1 MKKFIKV
8 IISVAIFAGFSLSA
22 TGIIN
27 CNARVARAEVL
38 ETKIVTIMYHSV
50 LNGSKG
56 RYIVSEKQLEN
67 DLVALKN
74 EGFVSVTPAEIIAFS
89 EGRGMLPEKPVLIT
103 FDDGHYNNL
112 YYAVP
117 ILKKHGFTAVINVVG
132 AYSEHTTT
140 SGDSKNPNYSHITW
154 DEMAD
159 AAKDGVIYFGN
170 HSFGMHK
177 FKPRYGIAQKP
188 YESDDEYVRIFTAD
202 TMKLHDKIKEYAG
215 YDTAV
220 YAYPFGKY
228 SALAKDTLK
237 KLGYKITLTCNE
249 GVTSAR
255 FGDPDSVIYMKRINR
270 EGSYSTEKF
279 INVIKKYYSR

>member
-1 MKKFIKV
+1 
-8 IISVAIFAGFSLSA
+8 
-22 TGIIN
+22 
-27 CNARVARAEVL
+27 
-38 ETKIVTIMYHSV
+38 
-50 LNGSKG
+50 
-56 RYIVSEKQLEN
+56 
-67 DLVALKN
+67 
-74 EGFVSVTPAEIIAFS
+74 
-89 EGRGMLPEKPVLIT
+89 
-103 FDDGHYNNL
+103 
-112 YYAVP
+112 
-117 ILKKHGFTAVINVVG
+117 
-132 AYSEHTTT
+132 
-140 SGDSKNPNYSHITW
+140 TW

-188 YESDDEYVRIFTAD
+188 YESDDEYVKIFTAD

-255 FGDPDSVIYMKRINR
+255 FGDPDSVIYMRRINR
-270 EGSYSTEKF
+270 EGSYSARDL
-279 INVIKKYYSR
+279 INVVKKYDCN

>member
-1 MKKFIKV
+1 M
-8 IISVAIFAGFSLSA
+8 
-22 TGIIN
+22 
-27 CNARVARAEVL
+27 
-38 ETKIVTIMYHSV
+38 
-50 LNGSKG
+50 
-56 RYIVSEKQLEN
+56 
-67 DLVALKN
+67 
-74 EGFVSVTPAEIIAFS
+74 
-89 EGRGMLPEKPVLIT
+89 LIT

-132 AYSEHTTT
+132 AYSEYTTT

-188 YESDDEYVRIFTAD
+188 CESDDEYVKIFTAD

-255 FGDPDSVIYMKRINR
+255 FGDPDSVIYMRRINR
-270 EGSYSTEKF
+270 EGSYSTEEF

>member
-8 IISVAIFAGFSLSA
+8 IISAAIFAVFSLSA

-67 DLVALKN
+67 DLVAFKN
-74 EGFVSVTPAEIIAFS
+74 EGFVSVTPNEIIAFS

-132 AYSEHTTT
+132 AYSEYTTT

-159 AAKDGVIYFGN
+159 AAMDDVISSGKVVPMLTTVAPMMN
-170 HSFGMHK
+170 CGTPDISAILLAESTNQSPPLMIRTSPTRNK
-177 FKPRYGIAQKP
+177 NTVRQISPVRVIA
-188 YESDDEYVRIFTAD
+188 RI
-202 TMKLHDKIKEYAG
+202 
-215 YDTAV
+215 
-220 YAYPFGKY
+220 
-228 SALAKDTLK
+228 
-237 KLGYKITLTCNE
+237 
-249 GVTSAR
+249 
-255 FGDPDSVIYMKRINR
+255 SVIVPSVVFHK
-270 EGSYSTEKF
+270 
-279 INVIKKYYSR
+279 

>member
-1 MKKFIKV
+1 MLLPRKFYTFKTPNKYSVVTHNRRMKKFIKV
-8 IISVAIFAGFSLSA
+8 IISAAIFAVFSLSA
-22 TGIIN
+22 TVIIN

-67 DLVALKN
+67 DLVAFKN
-74 EGFVSVTPAEIIAFS
+74 EGFVSVTPNEIIAFS

-132 AYSEHTTT
+132 AYSEYTTT

-154 DEMAD
+154 DEMAGKGRRD
-159 AAKDGVIYFGN
+159 IFRQSQFRNAQVQAALRNRAKT
-170 HSFGMHK
+170 
-177 FKPRYGIAQKP
+177 
-188 YESDDEYVRIFTAD
+188 VRIGRRIRENIRRRHDETARQNQGIRG
-202 TMKLHDKIKEYAG
+202 LRHGGLRISFRKIFRPCKRYLE
-215 YDTAV
+215 
-220 YAYPFGKY
+220 K
-228 SALAKDTLK
+228 
-237 KLGYKITLTCNE
+237 
-249 GVTSAR
+249 AR
-255 FGDPDSVIYMKRINR
+255 I
-270 EGSYSTEKF
+270 
-279 INVIKKYYSR
+279 